1 MTSPYFMENRSVM
14 TRSASQ
20 TAGRTPAAS
29 LRTKLTNRR
38 RNEDPVCAVP
48 VKVEV
53 EEKSVSELELRLL
66 LYQPVTLTT
75 QTDHVRWY
83 TWIQIN

>member
-48 VKVEV
+48 VKVE
-53 EEKSVSELELRLL
+53 EKSVSELRASSTPLSAGNANH
-66 LYQPVTLTT
+66 T
-75 QTDHVRWY
+75 
-83 TWIQIN
+83 N

>member
-29 LRTKLTNRR
+29 LRTKLTNRQ
-38 RNEDPVCAVP
+38 RNEDPVTVP

-53 EEKSVSELELRLL
+53 EEKSVSELRVSSTPLSAGNANH
-66 LYQPVTLTT
+66 T
-75 QTDHVRWY
+75 
-83 TWIQIN
+83 N

>member
-48 VKVEV
+48 VKVKVEV
-53 EEKSVSELELRLL
+53 EEKSVSELRASSTPLSAGNANH
-66 LYQPVTLTT
+66 T
-75 QTDHVRWY
+75 
-83 TWIQIN
+83 N

>member
-38 RNEDPVCAVP
+38 RNEDPVCAV
-48 VKVEV
+48 KV
-53 EEKSVSELELRLL
+53 EEKSVSELRASSTPLSAGNANH
-66 LYQPVTLTT
+66 T
-75 QTDHVRWY
+75 
-83 TWIQIN
+83 N

>member
-38 RNEDPVCAVP
+38 RNEDLVCA

-53 EEKSVSELELRLL
+53 EEKSVSELRAGNANH
-66 LYQPVTLTT
+66 T
-75 QTDHVRWY
+75 
-83 TWIQIN
+83 N

>member
-48 VKVEV
+48 VEV
-53 EEKSVSELELRLL
+53 EEKSVSELRASSTPLSAGNANH
-66 LYQPVTLTT
+66 T
-75 QTDHVRWY
+75 
-83 TWIQIN
+83 N

>member
-53 EEKSVSELELRLL
+53 EEKSVSELRASSTPLSAGNSNH
-66 LYQPVTLTT
+66 T
-75 QTDHVRWY
+75 
-83 TWIQIN
+83 N